1 MATARPN
8 DDTAWKEEESMT
20 PTTGT
25 KLRDLFDLPE
35 RVNPG
40 DFVLKLSDVV
50 DHPTEALKDYVVT
63 DQLVKCFDDA
73 LGLVE
78 SAVSSGESKATYLH
92 GSFGAG
98 KSHFMAVLYLL
109 LQGNSA
115 ARSLEKLAPVI
126 TRHNRWTQG
135 KKFLLV
141 PYHMIGANTVEER
154 VLGGYYDLV
163 AKLHPDRPPA
173 GLFPSDALVENAHT
187 LRGKMGDSAFF
198 DALNGAATGDWGAM
212 EGEWDAASFDA
223 AARAGGMTEERGRL
237 LDALVRTLYP
247 AARQTAGFVSLD
259 DGLLVM
265 SRHAKSLGYDGVIL
279 FLDELILWL
288 ANRSG
293 DTAFISREAPKLV
306 KLVEAGA
313 ERRAIPIISFI
324 ARQRK
329 LSELLGEHTLGA
341 EKMAFEDA
349 LSHFQGRFS
358 EIKLEDR
365 NLAAIA
371 RHRILR
377 PKNET
382 ARLQIQQAFEKVKR
396 EPESVREV
404 LLTSESTIEEFE
416 QLYPFSPALV
426 KSLVVVSSAL
436 QRERTA
442 LKIMMQLMVE
452 HKDTLTLGELVPVG
466 ALFGAISEG
475 HEAFSKQLG
484 QQFEKARK
492 LWEHKLRPALL
503 QSAGLTEDQ
512 LRTLPVDNPMAR
524 RFRADE
530 RIIGTLVLSALAPES
545 QTLGLLT
552 PRRLASLNYG
562 TIKSPIPGNEAQV
575 VEQRCRQWAAQVG
588 QPKISGSGA
597 DPIISLQLSGV
608 DTSEIIASAQHED
621 NAGGRLLKIRQLLF
635 DELGIEYE
643 NKFQIEH
650 KLTWRATPREAE
662 IRFANVWEA
671 DDSTLR
677 SDGDTWRV
685 VIDFPFDRD
694 HHTVHD
700 DLSRLERFRAT
711 GNCSKTIAWLPSFF
725 SDSLQTQLGRF
736 VVLEHLLSNDDRL
749 RQYSS
754 HLSQAD
760 RAEAKTELTNHR
772 DQLREQLKRALR
784 MAYGVMSPEPGV
796 LDAALSLEK
805 DQQFQSLDSM
815 ISIRPPAAAN
825 LRESLDNLIEQGLD
839 GQYPSHPKFS
849 KDDLRLTAGLVQ
861 QAFDKVG
868 EALEAPGCRVAID
881 RDVRKK
887 LRPLLEPLEL
897 AQVGEQFLA
906 VKTVWFDKFDPREA
920 QLPTKAATVGQLRQW
935 MNEPNPMGLPD
946 SLENL
951 VILTYA
957 RQANRMLAL
966 QGIQAPESISSLRN
980 DIVLERQQ
988 LPEQMVWELGCERAS
1003 HFFGV
1008 TVPALP
1014 TLANLKALHDRVAEL
1029 NKTYAPEVKNYLTK
1043 LSMILT
1049 AVLGEAVKIPRYK
1062 TAEATNKLCLAIQQ
1076 AKKPLETFEAIQNA
1090 EVTVGSAMGAVFKQ
1104 AAKAHAALNLIRLD
1118 VFVKLGQIV
1127 DEPRA
1132 GVAAS
1137 LRLQLQDALR
1147 ADEHAT
1153 ALDSVVSRWLDDS
1166 MKLLLDAPQPAPVAG
1181 VGAVVGVVEPDEIGL
1196 PPVLPPA
1203 PSPRPGIQISS
1214 GKRTVVGKQKWQ
1226 ELRNEIDSEVTED
1239 AEVEVAWRIVKKQVN

>member
-1 MATARPN
+1 
-8 DDTAWKEEESMT
+8 MT
-20 PTTGT
+20 PTTST
-25 KLRDLFDLPE
+25 KLRDLFDLPD

-50 DHPTEALKDYVVT
+50 DHPAEALKDYVVT
-63 DQLVKCFDDA
+63 DQLAKCFDDA

-98 KSHFMAVLYLL
+98 KSHFMAMLYLL
-109 LQGNSA
+109 LQSNTA

-126 TRHNRWTQG
+126 TKHNRWTQG

-141 PYHMIGANTVEER
+141 PYHMIGATSVEER

-163 AKLHPDRPPA
+163 TKLHPDHPPA
-173 GLFPSDALVENAHT
+173 GLFPSDALVDNACT
-187 LRGKMGDSAFF
+187 LREQMGDELFF
-198 DALNGAATGDWGAM
+198 DKLGGGATGEWGEMERDDWGA
-212 EGEWDAASFDA
+212 ASFEA
-223 AARAGGMTEERGRL
+223 AVRAGGLSMERGRL
-237 LDALVRTLYP
+237 LDALVRTLFP

-259 DGLLVM
+259 EGLLVM

-288 ANRSG
+288 ANQSG

-306 KLVEAGA
+306 KLVEAGT
-313 ERRAIPIISFI
+313 ERRALPIISFI

-371 RHRILR
+371 QHRILR

-382 ARLQIQQAFEKVKR
+382 ARLQIKQAFEKVKR

-452 HKDTLTLGELVPVG
+452 NKDTLTLGELVPVG

-492 LWEHKLRPALL
+492 LWEQKLRPALL
-503 QSAGLTEDQ
+503 RSAGLTEEQ
-512 LRTLPVDNPMAR
+512 LRTLPADNPQAR
-524 RFRADE
+524 RFRTDE

-545 QTLGLLT
+545 ETLRALN

-575 VEQRCRQWAAQVG
+575 VEQRCRQWAAEVG
-588 QPKISGSGA
+588 QPKISGSGP
-597 DPIISLQLSGV
+597 DPVISLQLSGV
-608 DTSEIIASAQHED
+608 DTAEIISNAQHED
-621 NAGGRLLKIRQLLF
+621 NTGNRLQKIRQLLF
-635 DELGIEYE
+635 DELGIDYE
-643 NKFQIEH
+643 NTFQIQH

-694 HHTVHD
+694 HHTVYD
-700 DLSRLERFRAT
+700 DLSRLERFRST
-711 GNCSKTIAWLPSFF
+711 GGRSKTIAWLPSFL
-725 SDSLQTQLGRF
+725 SDRLQTQLGRF

-784 MAYGVMSPEPGV
+784 MAYGIMTVEPGV
-796 LDAALSLEK
+796 LDESLRLERE
-805 DQQFQSLDSM
+805 QQFQSLEPV
-815 ISIRPPAAAN
+815 IRIAAPPMKD
-825 LRESLDNLIEQGLD
+825 LRTALDNIIEQGLD
-839 GQYPSHPKFS
+839 GQYPAHPKFN

-861 QAFDKVG
+861 QAFDKVR
-868 EALEAPGCRVAID
+868 EALEAPDSRVAID

-887 LRPLLEPLEL
+887 LRPLLDPLEL
-897 AQVGEQFLA
+897 AHVGEQFLA
-906 VKTVWFDKFDPREA
+906 VKTIWFDRFDPREA
-920 QLPTKAATVGQLRQW
+920 QLPTKSATVGQLRQW

-957 RQANRMLAL
+957 RQANRMLML
-966 QGIQAPESISSLRN
+966 QGIQAPESLTGLRN
-980 DIVLERQQ
+980 EIILERQK
-988 LPEQMVWELGCERAS
+988 LPEQQAWDLACERAS

-1014 TLANLKALHDRVAEL
+1014 TMANLQKLHDQVTNL
-1029 NKTYAPEVKNYLTK
+1029 NKQFGHEVANYVAK
-1043 LSMILT
+1043 LRTILP
-1049 AVLGEAVKIPRYK
+1049 AVVGDEREILRYK
-1062 TAEATNKLCLAIQQ
+1062 TAEATNALCQAVQR
-1076 AKKPLETFEAIQNA
+1076 AKKPLEIFEAIQGA
-1090 EVTVGSAMGAVFKQ
+1090 QVTVPSAMGEVFKQ
-1104 AAKAHAALNLIRLD
+1104 SAKAHAALNLIRLD
-1118 VFVKLGQIV
+1118 VFEKLGQIE

-1132 GVAAS
+1132 GVAKS
-1137 LRLQLQDALR
+1137 LRQQLQDALR

-1166 MKLLLDAPQPAPVAG
+1166 MKLLLDAPRPQPVPVVAAPP
-1181 VGAVVGVVEPDEIGL
+1181 VVDDLAL
-1196 PPVLPPA
+1196 PPVLPP
-1203 PSPRPGIQISS
+1203 PPPPKPGVKISTGQRKVT
-1214 GKRTVVGKQKWQ
+1214 GKKAWHD
-1226 ELRNEIDSEVTED
+1226 LSDEIDREVTED
-1239 AEVEVAWRIVKKQVN
+1239 AELELTWRIVKKQVN

>member
-1 MATARPN
+1 MI
-8 DDTAWKEEESMT
+8 
-20 PTTGT
+20 PTTST
-25 KLRDLFDLPE
+25 KLRDLFDLPD

-50 DHPTEALKDYVVT
+50 DHPAEALKDYVVT
-63 DQLVKCFDDA
+63 DQLAKCFDDA

-109 LQGNSA
+109 LQSNTA

-126 TRHNRWTQG
+126 TKHNRWTQG

-141 PYHMIGANTVEER
+141 PYHMIGATSVEER

-163 AKLHPDRPPA
+163 TKLHPDHPPA
-173 GLFPSDALVENAHT
+173 GMFPSDALVDNART
-187 LRGKMGDSAFF
+187 LREQMGDELFF
-198 DALNGAATGDWGAM
+198 DKLSGGATGEWGEM
-212 EGEWDAASFDA
+212 ERDDWDATSFET
-223 AARAGGMTEERGRL
+223 AARAGGLSVERGRL
-237 LDALVRTLYP
+237 LDALVRTLFP

-288 ANRSG
+288 ANQSG

-306 KLVEAGA
+306 KLVESGTG
-313 ERRAIPIISFI
+313 RRALPIISFI

-371 RHRILR
+371 QHRILR

-382 ARLQIQQAFEKVKR
+382 ARLQIKQAFEKVKR
-396 EPESVREV
+396 EPESVRDV

-452 HKDTLTLGELVPVG
+452 NKDTLTLGELVPVG

-492 LWEHKLRPALL
+492 LWEQKLRPALL
-503 QSAGLTEDQ
+503 RSAGLTEDQ
-512 LRTLPVDNPMAR
+512 LQTLPIDSPQLR
-524 RFRADE
+524 RFRTDE
-530 RIIGTLVLSALAPES
+530 RIIGTLVLSALAPEAE
-545 QTLGLLT
+545 TLRALN

-575 VEQRCRQWAAQVG
+575 VEQRCRQWAAEVG
-588 QPKISGSGA
+588 QPKISGSGP

-608 DTSEIIASAQHED
+608 DTAEIIANAQHED
-621 NAGGRLLKIRQLLF
+621 NSGNRLQKIRQLLF
-635 DELGIEYE
+635 EELGLDYE
-643 NKFQIEH
+643 NTFQIQHEV
-650 KLTWRATPREAE
+650 TWRGTTREAE

-694 HHTVHD
+694 HHTVFHD
-700 DLSRLERFRAT
+700 LERLERFRSS
-711 GNCSKTIAWLPSFF
+711 GVRSKTITWLPWFL
-725 SDSLQTQLGRF
+725 SDRLQVQLGRF
-736 VVLEHLLSNDDRL
+736 VVLDHLLSNDDRL

-754 HLSQAD
+754 HLSQAG
-760 RAEAKTELTNHR
+760 RAEAKTELINHR

-784 MAYGVMSPEPGV
+784 MAYGVMNPELGV
-796 LDAALSLEK
+796 LDESLRLEK
-805 DQQFQSLDSM
+805 DQQFQSLDAT
-815 ISIRPPAAAN
+815 IAIRPPAAAN
-825 LRESLDNLIEQGLD
+825 LRDALDNLIEQGLD
-839 GQYPSHPKFS
+839 GQYPAHPKFTT
-849 KDDLRLTAGLVQ
+849 KPTTAVIQLG
-861 QAFDKVG
+861 FEKIK
-868 EALEAPGCRVAID
+868 EALQNPDSRIAIERAD
-881 RDVRKK
+881 RAK
-887 LRPLLEPLEL
+887 LFPLLDLLEI
-897 AQVGEQFLA
+897 AHVGEQFLA
-906 VKTVWFDKFDPREA
+906 VKTVWFDRFDPREA
-920 QLPTKAATVGQLRQW
+920 QLPTKAATVSQLRQW
-935 MNEPNPMGLPD
+935 INEPTPMGLPEP
-946 SLENL
+946 LENL

-957 RQANRMLAL
+957 RQANRMLKQ
-966 QGIQAPESISSLRN
+966 QGIPAPESLVSLRN
-980 DIVLERQQ
+980 DIILERQE
-988 LPEQMVWELGCERAS
+988 LPDQKVWDVTCERAS

-1014 TLANLKALHDRVAEL
+1014 TMANLQKLHDQVTNL
-1029 NKTYAPEVKNYLTK
+1029 NKQYGQEVANYLAK
-1043 LSMILT
+1043 LRSTLQAIVGGEIE
-1049 AVLGEAVKIPRYK
+1049 VLRYK
-1062 TAEATNKLCLAIQQ
+1062 TAESTNALCQ
-1076 AKKPLETFEAIQNA
+1076 AVQRSKSPLETFKAIQSA
-1090 EVTVGSAMGAVFKQ
+1090 HVTGPSAMGEVFKQ
-1104 AAKAHAALNLIRLD
+1104 SAKAHAALNLIRLD
-1118 VFVKLGQIV
+1118 VFEKLDQIE

-1132 GVAAS
+1132 SLGQS
-1137 LRLQLQDALR
+1137 LRQQLQDALR

-1166 MKLLLDAPQPAPVAG
+1166 MKLLLDAPRPQPVP
-1181 VGAVVGVVEPDEIGL
+1181 AVTVPPAVDDLAL
-1196 PPVLPPA
+1196 PPVLPP
-1203 PSPRPGIQISS
+1203 PPPPKPGVNVSTGQRKVT
-1214 GKRTVVGKQKWQ
+1214 GKKAWHA
-1226 ELRNEIDSEVTED
+1226 LSDEIDREVTED
-1239 AEVEVAWRIVKKQVN
+1239 AEIELTWRIVKKQVN